1 MVAGAISAGLHV
13 LAAFVVTA
21 TYLWID
27 PPRLDS
33 PSEQRQLQV
42 TFAPMT
48 AAVAEPE
55 VPARPP
61 ERPADA
67 EPVAPA
73 QDGSAEPPSEKR
85 TASEEPPAPTAE
97 APPETPTPRAKADR
111 AEPEPV
117 APVAPD
123 VRAAELILNR
133 NTTPRKELAPPPK
146 ADKKPKRVSKET
158 SKKISKKKPKRVA
171 AKPKSKSRTQKKKK
185 SAKNRPPKRA
195 RASNRRSAK
204 TESRKSAARKRK
216 SAKAGA
222 GSRADSRQVRKP
234 TPSYRPR
241 PKYPRIARRRGQEG
255 TVILKVLVDT
265 RGRVGSLQV
274 QKSSGHRTLDQQA
287 MKTVRKWTFKPGNRG
302 GRPSRMW
309 VRVPI
314 RFQLK

>member
-1 MVAGAISAGLHV
+1 MSNRRHLLVAGAISAGLHV

-42 TFAPMT
+42 TFAPMA

-73 QDGSAEPPSEKR
+73 QDGAAEPPV
-85 TASEEPPAPTAE
+85 PTAE

-117 APVAPD
+117 GPVAPD

-133 NTTPRKELAPPPK
+133 NTTPRKELISPPK
-146 ADKKPKRVSKET
+146 ANRKPKRVSKET
-158 SKKISKKKPKRVA
+158 SRKTSKKAPKRAA
-171 AKPKSKSRTQKKKK
+171 AKPKSKSRTQKKK

-195 RASNRRSAK
+195 RANNRRPAK

-222 GSRADSRQVRKP
+222 GSRADSRRVRKP

-241 PKYPRIARRRGQEG
+241 PKYPGIARRRGQEG

-265 RGRVGSLQV
+265 RGQVGSLQV
-274 QKSSGHRTLDQQA
+274 QKSSGHRILDQQA